1 MNDEI
6 YGGFIATPAYR
17 DMLFVQK
24 TDAPWLCVKIMQMAN
39 EASIATFVSFL
50 ENVWTTCG
58 SSEIVTWTYPSVPF
72 DCWQGSAVT
81 PDTCALKARNNRG
94 HKDGF
99 AEKNARN
106 GLC

>member
-39 EASIATFVSFL
+39 EASIATFVSFFRKCMDNMRKQRNRDLDVSVGTLRLLAGICGDTRHLCL
-50 ENVWTTCG
+50 E
-58 SSEIVTWTYPSVPF
+58 SP
-72 DCWQGSAVT
+72 
-81 PDTCALKARNNRG
+81 K
-94 HKDGF
+94 
-99 AEKNARN
+99 
-106 GLC
+106 